1 MVLVVI
7 FSVMCY
13 VGKTSINDLT
23 NILLHC
29 YTLLLVHNPI
39 SEQPHVSEVARDIL
53 HEFQIIV
60 TAVFPIVIVGFN
72 GNAVLM
78 LKDCIKQSPVG
89 VSAGVSHDQHLKRC
103 RH

>member
-29 YTLLLVHNPI
+29 YTLLLVHNPV
-39 SEQPHVSEVARDIL
+39 SEQPHVGEVARYIL
-53 HEFQIIV
+53 NKLQIIV
-60 TAVFPIVIVGFN
+60 AAIFPFVVEG
-72 GNAVLM
+72 LY
-78 LKDCIKQSPVG
+78 
-89 VSAGVSHDQHLKRC
+89 
-103 RH
+103 